1 MVENNNRIQKAIK
14 KHYEE
19 LGPVTYEE
27 KSLIICFLVL
37 SLLWFFRSPGFI
49 DGWGDIIEADY
60 KTEHDGESLS
70 IADATPAILVMV
82 LLFILPKEVN
92 INTYHLIFIE
102 IV

>member
-1 MVENNNRIQKAIK
+1 M
-14 KHYEE
+14 
-19 LGPVTYEE
+19 
-27 KSLIICFLVL
+27 
-37 SLLWFFRSPGFI
+37 